1 VPDERKDALM
11 RQYEHLNPAELQRQ
25 IVRLQNRL
33 QELVLL
39 KEEVRNTA
47 KPIGNKKSKSCY
59 TYV

>member
-1 VPDERKDALM
+1 M

-39 KEEVRNTA
+39 KEEVRNAA